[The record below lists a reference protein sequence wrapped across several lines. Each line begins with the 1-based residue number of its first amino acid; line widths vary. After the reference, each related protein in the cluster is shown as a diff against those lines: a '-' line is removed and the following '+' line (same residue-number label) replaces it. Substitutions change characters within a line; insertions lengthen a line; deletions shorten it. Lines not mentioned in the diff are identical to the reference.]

1 MVIIK
6 LKSMTP
12 FEKKVL
18 QTISLY
24 HPKEHI
30 RTIAETAII
39 EENRAL
45 FTDEKIW
52 ETYAGLIN
60 ETPRI

>member
-1 MVIIK
+1 
-6 LKSMTP
+6 MTP

-52 ETYAGLIN
+52 ETYAGLVN